1 MAIYCVLG
9 SPGAGKSYET
19 VRRFVTN
26 ACKNKRKIIT
36 NLPLEIEKIEEKF
49 PEMKGL
55 IELRQGKDPN
65 NPYASAFDDVKDLHD
80 DWKNE
85 KGNKALIII
94 DEAHFCIGNHKHI
107 NKLTPYED
115 FFSTHRQEGYDII
128 LITQTATRLSK
139 RVLGMC
145 ETFYNCFNKSS
156 IGFSK
161 MYEVVMTSAFNERL
175 TQNTPRENFFYK
187 QEVYDLYRSHAL
199 SENPIQEMK
208 PNKPSFYQLLKMW
221 WFVPVGFILIT
232 FTIYYIFSREVDF
245 NPTSFAKNV
254 NVEQNKKIEN
264 KEELNKNQNTID
276 QPNAASIPEKKEKKK
291 SVKDLRPYHDY
302 NIFIDGV
309 YDENFQ
315 KIFIL
320 SFEKEGKKQFSIH
333 SNELKLLNL
342 IPISQYEDCIAIL
355 KWREETEYIY
365 CKKQEEQPQQNE
377 FLSTT
382 TEAIP
387 SL

>member
-1 MAIYCVLG
+1 VLG

-36 NLPLEIEKIEEKF
+36 NLPLKIEEIEKKF

-55 IELRQGKDPN
+55 IELRQGKDQS
-65 NPYASAFDDVKDLHD
+65 NPYASAFDDVKDLKD
-80 DWKNE
+80 DWKNDR
-85 KGNKALIII
+85 GNRALIII
-94 DEAHFCIGNHKHI
+94 DEAHFCIGNHKHKD
-107 NKLTPYED
+107 KLTPYED
-115 FFSTHRQEGYDII
+115 FFSTHRQEGYDVI
-128 LITQTATRLSK
+128 LITQTAKRLSP

-145 ETFYNCFNKSS
+145 ETFYHCFNKSS
-156 IGFSK
+156 IGLSRL
-161 MYEVVMTSAFNERL
+161 YEVVITSDVRERL
-175 TQNTPRENFFYK
+175 TKNTPREKFTYSPEIHN
-187 QEVYDLYRSHAL
+187 LYRSHAL
-199 SENPIQEMK
+199 AENPIQEMK
-208 PNKPSFYQLLKMW
+208 PNKPSVYQLLKMW
-221 WFVPVGFILIT
+221 WFIPVGLFLIL
-232 FTIYYIFSREVDF
+232 FTIYYIFSRDVNL
-245 NPTSFAKNV
+245 NPTNFAKDV
-254 NVEQNKKIEN
+254 NVEQNKKPEIK
-264 KEELNKNQNTID
+264 KEELNKNQNVNNQID
-276 QPNAASIPEKKEKKK
+276 KPQAQAIPEKKEKKK
-291 SVKDLRPYHDY
+291 SVKDLRPYHDFT
-302 NIFIDGV
+302 IFIDGV

-320 SFEKEGKKQFSIH
+320 SFEKDGKKQFSVH

-365 CKKQEEQPQQNE
+365 CKTEEKKEESE
-377 FLSTT
+377 FLSTA